1 MNHFDRRRGRLFAEG
16 VPLQTIAEEVGTPT
30 YVYAQSTLERHFRVF
45 SDAFQGRAHRV
56 CYSVKANSNLAL
68 LKLFVELGSGF
79 DIVSLGELRRA
90 RAAGSP
96 ADRIVFAGVGKRRD
110 ELEAALAEG
119 ILLFNV
125 ESAEELELLD
135 AVGRAMNKK
144 APFALRVNPEVD
156 ARTHRHIA
164 TGLKTSKF
172 GIPLDEAAKLYA
184 RAKRMKGLLARGVDS
199 HIGSQLTQLAPV
211 KAAVRKVAGF
221 YNALRAKGHP
231 LAYLDVGGG
240 LGIPYSGETPP
251 SPEAY
256 AQVVRQATEDVD
268 GTLLLEPGRVMVG
281 NAGVLLTRVLYRKI
295 TQAKRFVIV
304 DAGMNDL
311 LRPAL
316 YEAHHEIVPVVARRA
331 KATQVEVVGPVCEST
346 DVLGKARQLVMPR
359 QGELLAVLSAGAY
372 GMSMASTYNSR
383 PRPAEVLVHEDGFR
397 VVRAREPLEDL
408 WRLEDEGH

>member
-1 MNHFDRRRGRLFAEG
+1 MNHFVRKRGQLFAED
-16 VPLQTIAEEVGTPT
+16 VPLQAIADELGTPT
-30 YVYAQSTLERHFRVF
+30 YVYAQATLERHFRVF
-45 SDAFQGRAHRV
+45 SDAFLGRPHRV
-56 CYSVKANSNLAL
+56 CYSVKANGNLAL
-68 LKLFVELGSGF
+68 LKLFATLGSGF

-96 ADRIVFAGVGKRRD
+96 ADRLVFAGVGKRR
-110 ELEAALAEG
+110 EEMEAALAEG

-125 ESAEELELLD
+125 ESAEELVLLD

-172 GIPLDEAAKLYA
+172 GIPMEEAKALYQ
-184 RAKRMKGLLARGVDS
+184 RSKRMKGVRALGVDA
-199 HIGSQLTQLAPV
+199 HIGSQLTHLGPV
-211 KAAVRKVAGF
+211 RTAVRKVAGF
-221 YNALRAKGHP
+221 YRALKAQGHA
-231 LAYLDVGGG
+231 LSYLDVGGG
-240 LGIPYSGETPP
+240 LGIPYTDEAPP

-256 AQVVRQATEDVD
+256 AQVVREETEGVD

-281 NAGVLLTRVLYRKI
+281 NAGVLLTRVLYRKESPSR
-295 TQAKRFVIV
+295 RFVIV

-316 YEAHHEIVPVVARRA
+316 YEAHHQIVPVVARKGRP
-331 KATQVEVVGPVCEST
+331 TEVDVVGPICEST
-346 DVLGKARQLVMPR
+346 DVLGKARSLVLPR
-359 QGELLAVLSAGAY
+359 QGDLLAILSAGAY

-383 PRPAEVLVHEDGFR
+383 PRPAEVLVSQKGFR
-397 VVRAREPLEDL
+397 VIRAREPLEDL
-408 WRLEDEGH
+408 WRGEST